1 MSLTFMMYTSTF
13 PRLNVIE
20 ILERRSVIEFIQL
33 FYRTGLFSRYL
44 SFLRYFS
51 DNEPVKFAGWSRLD
65 QIMSSLD
72 TFKDCQID
80 RHLRNLQSF
89 QHPN

>member
-33 FYRTGLFSRYL
+33 FYRTGLFSRFISTL
-44 SFLRYFS
+44 FF
-51 DNEPVKFAGWSRLD
+51 
-65 QIMSSLD
+65 
-72 TFKDCQID
+72 
-80 RHLRNLQSF
+80 
-89 QHPN
+89 